1 MAERSKVKIT
11 VVKIPSTE
19 EIFGDSP
26 PMGQAF
32 KACTRFKVGQEFI
45 TNPDGTMPE
54 GFCSWAWNNLYKEIA
69 TLVFGG
75 NFPWMKEKG
84 TGVFCCT
91 DGFRP
96 VVFELRRI
104 E

>member
-26 PMGQAF
+26 PMGQTF
-32 KACTRFKVGQEFI
+32 EPCTRFKVGQEF
-45 TNPDGTMPE
+45 TTDGTTPE
-54 GFCSWAWNNLYKEIA
+54 GFCSWAWNNIYKEILFLA
-69 TLVFGG
+69 FGG

-104 E
+104 

>member
-11 VVKIPSTE
+11 VVKTPSTE

-26 PMGQAF
+26 PMGQALE
-32 KACTRFKVGQEFI
+32 ACTRFKVGQEFI
-45 TNPDGTMPE
+45 TDGTIPE
-54 GFCSWAWNNLYKEIA
+54 GFCSWAWNNIYKEIL
-69 TLVFGG
+69 TLAFGG

-96 VVFELRRI
+96 VIFELRRI
-104 E
+104 

>member
-1 MAERSKVKIT
+1 MPEGSKVKIT
-11 VVKIPSTE
+11 VVKLLSTE

-26 PMGQAF
+26 PMGQTLD
-32 KACTRFKVGQEFI
+32 ACTRFKVGQEFI
-45 TNPDGTMPE
+45 TDGTIPE
-54 GFCSWAWNNLYKEIA
+54 GFCSWAWNNIFKEIL
-69 TLVFGG
+69 TLRFGG

-96 VVFELRRI
+96 VIFELRRI